1 MIVVA
6 PGRGVAGMVHWCEDF
21 AAARFFRRTYHR
33 GGERLDEMEDPV
45 ETLSWEELDRANRGI
60 PVAATTLPASPLQTV
75 QVWYGR
81 EESGRIAAL
90 AIQLA
95 VVETTQGP
103 MQSVIISRVREDA
116 DGKTRVSATQV
127 TATTVETAQRDMEHQ
142 IKSLEEAGFKP
153 AAPPDTYEPEPW
165 GEEKKPALFI
175 PPAGFTLPNR
185 KR

>member
-1 MIVVA
+1 MN
-6 PGRGVAGMVHWCEDF
+6 
-21 AAARFFRRTYHR
+21 
-33 GGERLDEMEDPV
+33 EMEDDI
-45 ETLSWEELDRANRGI
+45 ETLGWEELDRANRGI

-81 EESGRIAAL
+81 EASGRIAAL

-95 VVETTQGP
+95 VVETAQGP

-127 TATTVETAQRDMEHQ
+127 TTTTVETAQRDMENQ
-142 IKSLEEAGFKP
+142 IKSLEESGFKA

-165 GEEKKPALFI
+165 GEEKKPTLFI

>member
-1 MIVVA
+1 LNDMN
-6 PGRGVAGMVHWCEDF
+6 E
-21 AAARFFRRTYHR
+21 
-33 GGERLDEMEDPV
+33 EV

-81 EESGRIAAL
+81 EQTGRIAAL

-95 VVETTQGP
+95 IIETTQGP
-103 MQSVIISRVREDA
+103 VQSVIISRVREDE

-127 TATTVETAQRDMEHQ
+127 TATTVETAQRDMENQ
-142 IKSLEEAGFKP
+142 IKKLEEAGFAA

-165 GEEKKPALFI
+165 GEETKPKLFI
-175 PPAGFTLPNR
+175 PPAGFTLPDR

>member
-1 MIVVA
+1 MAFDQID
-6 PGRGVAGMVHWCEDF
+6 E
-21 AAARFFRRTYHR
+21 AAT
-33 GGERLDEMEDPV
+33 
-45 ETLSWEELDRANRGI
+45 TLSWEELDRANRGI

-81 EESGRIAAL
+81 EQSGRVAAL

-95 VVETTQGP
+95 IIETAQGP
-103 MQSVIISRVREDA
+103 VQSVIISRVREDA

-127 TATTVETAQRDMEHQ
+127 TATTVETAQRDMENQ
-142 IKSLEEAGFKP
+142 IRKLEEAGFVA

-165 GEEKKPALFI
+165 GEENKPKLFI
-175 PPAGFTLPNR
+175 PPAGFTLPDR

>member
-1 MIVVA
+1 
-6 PGRGVAGMVHWCEDF
+6 
-21 AAARFFRRTYHR
+21 
-33 GGERLDEMEDPV
+33 MEINPMDNAT

-81 EESGRIAAL
+81 EKSGRIAAL

-95 VVETTQGP
+95 LVETTQGP
-103 MQSVIISRVREDA
+103 MQSVIISRVREDE
-116 DGKTRVSATQV
+116 DGMTRVSATQV
-127 TATTVETAQRDMEHQ
+127 TATTVETAQRDMENQ
-142 IKSLEEAGFKP
+142 IKKLEDAGFVG

-165 GEEKKPALFI
+165 GDEPKPKLFI
-175 PPAGFTLPNR
+175 PPAGFTLPDR

>member
-1 MIVVA
+1 MFE
-6 PGRGVAGMVHWCEDF
+6 ED
-21 AAARFFRRTYHR
+21 
-33 GGERLDEMEDPV
+33 EDV
-45 ETLSWEELDRANRGI
+45 ESLSWEEMDRANRGI

-81 EESGRIAAL
+81 HESGRIAAL

-103 MQSVIISRVREDA
+103 MQSVIISRVREDD

-127 TATTVETAQRDMEHQ
+127 TATTVETAQRDMETQ
-142 IKSLEEAGFKP
+142 IRRLEDAGFVP
-153 AAPPDTYEPEPW
+153 SAPPDTYEPEPW
-165 GEEKKPALFI
+165 GEDPKPKLFI
-175 PPAGFTLPNR
+175 PPAGFTLPDR

>member
-1 MIVVA
+1 MDD
-6 PGRGVAGMVHWCEDF
+6 MNE
-21 AAARFFRRTYHR
+21 
-33 GGERLDEMEDPV
+33 EV
-45 ETLSWEELDRANRGI
+45 ETLSWEEMDRANRGI

-95 VVETTQGP
+95 VVETAQGP
-103 MQSVIISRVREDA
+103 MQSVIISRVREDE
-116 DGKTRVSATQV
+116 DGLTRVSATQV
-127 TATTVETAQRDMEHQ
+127 TATTVETAQRDMENQ
-142 IKSLEEAGFKP
+142 ITKLEDAGFVP
-153 AAPPDTYEPEPW
+153 AAPPNTYEPEPW
-165 GEEKKPALFI
+165 GEETKPKLFI